1 MLSVGRWIHVLIAH
15 LLLTAG
21 KKMSLDKSLQ
31 VHAKSWKITFKP
43 LKGAHIDGYANKEM
57 KVEKKKKIVNNKH
70 LSLKNL
76 YLPEQRRHA
85 CTAQAHHLTGGCAN
99 VSHSLNKTS

>member
-1 MLSVGRWIHVLIAH
+1 
-15 LLLTAG
+15 
-21 KKMSLDKSLQ
+21 MSLDKSLQ

-43 LKGAHIDGYANKEM
+43 LKAAHIDGYANKEM

-76 YLPEQRRHA
+76 YLPEQEVTHA
-85 CTAQAHHLTGGCAN
+85 LLKLIIWQAFVQMYPIL
-99 VSHSLNKTS
+99 

>member
-57 KVEKKKKIVNNKH
+57 KVEKKEENSEQQALKSKK
-70 LSLKNL
+70 LLKL
-76 YLPEQRRHA
+76 IIW
-85 CTAQAHHLTGGCAN
+85 QAVVQMYPIL
-99 VSHSLNKTS
+99 

>member
-76 YLPEQRRHA
+76 YLPEQEVTYA
-85 CTAQAHHLTGGCAN
+85 LLKLIIWQAVVQMYPIL
-99 VSHSLNKTS
+99 

>member
-1 MLSVGRWIHVLIAH
+1 MLVVNPCAH

-21 KKMSLDKSLQ
+21 KKVSLDKSLQ

-70 LSLKNL
+70 LSLINL
-76 YLPEQRRHA
+76 YLPEQRRPE
-85 CTAQAHHLTGGCAN
+85 CIMLNLIIWQAVVQMYPIL
-99 VSHSLNKTS
+99 

>member
-57 KVEKKKKIVNNKH
+57 KVEKKKKIGNNKH

-76 YLPEQRRHA
+76 YLPEQEVTHA
-85 CTAQAHHLTGGCAN
+85 LLKLIIWRAVVQMYPIL
-99 VSHSLNKTS
+99 

>member
-70 LSLKNL
+70 LSLKKL
-76 YLPEQRRHA
+76 YLPEQEVTHA
-85 CTAQAHHLTGGCAN
+85 LLKLIIWQAVVQMYPIL
-99 VSHSLNKTS
+99 

>member
-21 KKMSLDKSLQ
+21 KKMRLYKSLQ

-76 YLPEQRRHA
+76 YLPEQEVTHA
-85 CTAQAHHLTGGCAN
+85 LLKLIIWQAVVQMYPIL
-99 VSHSLNKTS
+99 

>member
-31 VHAKSWKITFKP
+31 VHTKSWKITFKP
-43 LKGAHIDGYANKEM
+43 LKGAHIDSANKEM

-70 LSLKNL
+70 LSLKNV
-76 YLPEQRRHA
+76 YLPEQGVTHA
-85 CTAQAHHLTGGCAN
+85 LLKLIIWQAVVQMYPIL
-99 VSHSLNKTS
+99 

>member
-1 MLSVGRWIHVLIAH
+1 MLSVGRWIHELIAH

-76 YLPEQRRHA
+76 YLPEQEVTHA
-85 CTAQAHHLTGGCAN
+85 LLKLIIWQAVVQMYPIL
-99 VSHSLNKTS
+99 